1 MEINIAMRDSFGK
14 WKDNTFIQ
22 KSPKAC
28 STLKQGYGN
37 SWNKY
42 LKNFGIKNNTC
53 PIAPVR
59 TFFYILLRLYFY
71 IIYYNLS

>member
-14 WKDNTFIQ
+14 WKYNTFIQ

-59 TFFYILLRLYFY
+59 IFFFAFYLDYIFV
-71 IIYYNLS
+71 